1 MNGTSQQHQQQPNEV
16 AAQQP
21 AQPTAEAQ
29 APGSNGNS
37 GLKKRKKDGL
47 KPIITTDEAG
57 YVAVNTF
64 CLVLSFF
71 SRASS
76 FGLLP
81 LVLCIR
87 SSKRLRVGH
96 FRVGHYRSAPLHHR
110 GVKQADRPAF
120 LPGPACPSLPKRSL
134 RGPKYRSKP
143 RKKMS
148 MRRHTNCSSGMDWE
162 GLASANPDPASE
174 IVPPFAFASFVR
186 RTAR

>member
-64 CLVLSFF
+64 CLFISFL

-87 SSKRLRVGH
+87 LLKATQSWSLQSWSLPIGPSTSS
-96 FRVGHYRSAPLHHR
+96 R
-110 GVKQADRPAF
+110 GEAGRPTCF
-120 LPGPACPSLPKRSL
+120 SACPSLPKRSL
-134 RGPKYRSKP
+134 KGTQVQVETEK
-143 RKKMS
+143 KKMS